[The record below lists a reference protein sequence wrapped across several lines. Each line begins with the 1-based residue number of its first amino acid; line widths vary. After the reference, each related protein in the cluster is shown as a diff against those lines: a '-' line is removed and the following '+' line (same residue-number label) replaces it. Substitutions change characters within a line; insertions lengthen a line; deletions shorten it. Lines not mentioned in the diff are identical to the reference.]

1 MRKRRHY
8 VKTSK
13 CYHRLPTIEEAEEL
27 GAGLALR
34 ATTQPRS
41 YDNMMMK
48 SPEVDLEDCSTW
60 GLESLKAK
68 LARLKEL
75 KQTLEPQAKQME
87 EKISSSIKQSYEEVM
102 DFVNAKSKQVR
113 AVQIVWPNLQFR
125 NAIDSD

>member
-13 CYHRLPTIEEAEEL
+13 CYHRLPTIEETEEL
-27 GAGLALR
+27 GGGPTLR

-41 YDNMMMK
+41 LDTVVTT

-60 GLESLKAK
+60 GLESFKAK
-68 LARLKEL
+68 LAKLKEL